1 MFHPGGFGE
10 FKNED
15 SGKEE
20 RKDPSVFKP
29 VLFLIGILLIWVS
42 FFVGGLSLGF
52 GWFAWPAGT
61 IFLALGFLFFAF
73 VRKFKKK

>member
-1 MFHPGGFGE
+1 MFNPE
-10 FKNED
+10 DLENLKNED

-20 RKDPSVFKP
+20 RKDPSVLKP

-61 IFLALGFLFFAF
+61 IFLALGFLLFCFCS
-73 VRKFKKK
+73 KG

>member
-29 VLFLIGILLIWVS
+29 VLFLIGILLIWVL
-42 FFVGGLSLGF
+42 FFVGGLSLIQRNIIEKMGLGGLHSF
-52 GWFAWPAGT
+52 GWVLMPEQ
-61 IFLALGFLFFAF
+61 FF
-73 VRKFKKK
+73 